1 MCKTKLT
8 IFNRVQITR
17 TRTKYSDHVGQVYQV
32 RVEAPRGRQD
42 AGRLAD
48 HTPSLLLRGLGL
60 ILFGY
65 GGSWSA
71 CRAKTSTSQRPQ
83 KLLPSCICNK
93 FKLDLQSAESSP
105 YLTYS
110 RLCAHDAILIPYKV
124 CSRTQFPVPK
134 VHRRQTCSMQLFCI
148 CYYDIHCTHFKLVC
162 KWSNCTQCFLITT
175 GMNGLSSQLMRWK
188 SMLVQYTCTV
198 SMSKR

>member
-60 ILFGY
+60 ILGMS
-65 GGSWSA
+65 G
-71 CRAKTSTSQRPQ
+71 Q
-83 KLLPSCICNK
+83 NK
-93 FKLDLQSAESSP
+93 HFIASSEAATVM
-105 YLTYS
+105 YL
-110 RLCAHDAILIPYKV
+110 
-124 CSRTQFPVPK
+124 
-134 VHRRQTCSMQLFCI
+134 
-148 CYYDIHCTHFKLVC
+148 
-162 KWSNCTQCFLITT
+162 
-175 GMNGLSSQLMRWK
+175 
-188 SMLVQYTCTV
+188 
-198 SMSKR
+198 